1 MERFTMNRQRS
12 VKDICR
18 RWLRIVLAAPAPVE
32 LTGER
37 VNAGGEVCEHA
48 LVHVPN
54 GSRQ

>member
-1 MERFTMNRQRS
+1 MNRQRS

-18 RWLRIVLAAPAPVE
+18 RWHRIVLAVPAPVE

-54 GSRQ
+54 GSRR